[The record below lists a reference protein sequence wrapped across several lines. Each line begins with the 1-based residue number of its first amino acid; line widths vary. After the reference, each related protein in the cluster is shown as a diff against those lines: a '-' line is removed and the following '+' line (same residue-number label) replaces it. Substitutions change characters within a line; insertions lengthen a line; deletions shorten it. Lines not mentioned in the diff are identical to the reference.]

1 VISSWSVTEQQV
13 ADNGDDKDD
22 YDDSSC
28 DSDTDVEQRRTE
40 HRLVLGLVIAGW
52 SLYYSVLSCVFY
64 TVCVDETDTR
74 RVICELF
81 QVLVRE
87 TVYTQSVP

>member
-1 VISSWSVTEQQV
+1 MISSWSVTEQQV

-40 HRLVLGLVIAGW
+40 HRLVLGLVLAGW
-52 SLYYSVLSCVFY
+52 RLHYSVLSCVFY
-64 TVCVDETDTR
+64 TVCVDETDTG